1 MWVCTASLAAA
12 CLSGSWLSTDR
23 WRWAQRAVS
32 VCLREGQA
40 WWYWRPSW
48 SPQKDP
54 CVIPRFVEVLQDV
67 MQSHIDSVIHR
78 PVCSVGK
85 LKRIQQGSSD
95 VLQVGQDQSL
105 KWLRDHR
112 RECDRSVVIK
122 SSDFGLFGD
131 GNGGG
136 AFEAAGN
143 FTQLQRSVED
153 LCKDGGQLV
162 STDFCLSKVEWTF
175 YWRWWKNVCS

>member
-1 MWVCTASLAAA
+1 
-12 CLSGSWLSTDR
+12 
-23 WRWAQRAVS
+23 
-32 VCLREGQA
+32 
-40 WWYWRPSW
+40 
-48 SPQKDP
+48 
-54 CVIPRFVEVLQDV
+54 

-105 KWLRDHR
+105 KWLHDHR

-131 GNGGG
+131 GNDGG

-153 LCKDGGQLV
+153 LCKDGASWSAQTFRQAGEIPSGPEAFL
-162 STDFCLSKVEWTF
+162 DFCFLKTRFTSSTQTLNAGRVVGEGGSGVAGGVGECVKCRSERVLGVNLAF
-175 YWRWWKNVCS
+175 SNRQ

>member
-1 MWVCTASLAAA
+1 
-12 CLSGSWLSTDR
+12 
-23 WRWAQRAVS
+23 
-32 VCLREGQA
+32 
-40 WWYWRPSW
+40 
-48 SPQKDP
+48 
-54 CVIPRFVEVLQDV
+54 

-85 LKRIQQGSSD
+85 QKRIQQGSCD
-95 VLQVGQDQSL
+95 VLQVGQDQS
-105 KWLRDHR
+105 
-112 RECDRSVVIK
+112 ECDRSVVIK

-162 STDFCLSKVEWTF
+162 STDL
-175 YWRWWKNVCS
+175 